1 MLKYECLHYFYI
13 YIYKLFKNINYD
25 VYNIKYYYYD
35 KSY

>member
-1 MLKYECLHYFYI
+1 MNVYTTFI

>member
-1 MLKYECLHYFYI
+1 MNVYTTFIYI
-13 YIYKLFKNINYD
+13 YIYKLFKNINY